1 MPTEEAHKKLLLLG
15 FAIYASPENLS
26 KYADI
31 VISEDSV
38 SYSSEATQEKLPLVS
53 KIVTPVVMSGE
64 DYSEK
69 WSVEPWH
76 IRTALRTYAGVH
88 LESDECIRIPSEKTI
103 EGPNLRYSPC
113 FYSMNAMLVINTHVP
128 NSRIRF
134 FSFSVIMER
143 SF

>member
-88 LESDECIRIPSEKTI
+88 LESDECIRIPSDKTI
-103 EGPNLRYSPC
+103 EGPNLSYLPC
-113 FYSMNAMLVINTHVP
+113 FYSNNHYSLFHFLFRENLLFIY
-128 NSRIRF
+128 
-134 FSFSVIMER
+134 
-143 SF
+143 

>member
-38 SYSSEATQEKLPLVS
+38 SYSSEATQEKLPSMS

-76 IRTALRTYAGVH
+76 IRTALRTYAGIH
-88 LESDECIRIPSEKTI
+88 LESDECIRIPSDKAV
-103 EGPNLRYSPC
+103 EGPNLRYLPC
-113 FYSMNAMLVINTHVP
+113 FYSIHAMLVLGNMCRIFIIHIN
-128 NSRIRF
+128 NF
-134 FSFSVIMER
+134 
-143 SF
+143 